1 MIVKFHARGTGKGSG
16 PVDYLLGKDRD
27 RVDAKLLRGASE
39 EVVALIDSSAYAKKY
54 TSGVLSFAEADLA
67 KETKHKLM
75 DSFERALLPGLDA
88 DQYSIL
94 WVEHRDKG
102 RLELNFV
109 VPNIELQRG
118 KRLQPYFDR
127 ADRPR
132 IDAWQT
138 VVNARFGLHDP
149 KDPLNQRALV
159 TPNSLPRDKQAAAEA
174 ITNGLLMRIDV
185 GEIRS
190 RRDVVETLEAAGF
203 SVVRQ
208 TKQSISIAS
217 PEGGQNL
224 RLKGAV
230 YEEGFRFG
238 EGLRAEIERA
248 SERYRDESGARV
260 QSARECYQHGVA
272 LKRAENQQRYPRAE
286 RGFALDGV
294 EDMAFRR
301 RGVACDAVSE
311 RERAVVARDTDTRQ
325 PAVDSRTVGYA
336 EKAECEDMGRPVS
349 RGYGRS
355 IFGVTEGCE
364 SEPELDVRGRDTAG
378 RQIGEE
384 VNIDDRI
391 RTGIIE
397 RVRGVTAELR
407 GAAQRVVGRLQHVA
421 ADVRDYF
428 RASESLE
435 RAEHPLIRESEQVAR
450 AGQQLEYSGAE
461 LKQAGVEHQRQ
472 ITRDVP
478 RFKGMEL

>member
-1 MIVKFHARGTGKGSG
+1 
-16 PVDYLLGKDRD
+16 
-27 RVDAKLLRGASE
+27 
-39 EVVALIDSSAYAKKY
+39 

-67 KETKHKLM
+67 AEVKHKLM

-88 DQYSIL
+88 DQYSVL

-138 VVNARFGLHDP
+138 VVNARLGLHDP
-149 KDPLNQRALV
+149 NDPLNQRALV
-159 TPNSLPRDKQAAAEA
+159 TPNCLPRDKQAAAEA
-174 ITNGLLMRIDV
+174 ITNGLLMRIEA
-185 GEIRS
+185 GEIRG
-190 RRDVVETLEAAGF
+190 RADVVETLETAGF

-224 RLKGAV
+224 RLKGAI
-230 YEEGFRFG
+230 YEESFRFG

-248 SERYRDESGARV
+248 SEHYRGESRTRV
-260 QSARECYQHGVA
+260 QSARERYQHGVA

-301 RGVACDAVSE
+301 GGAARDAVSE

-325 PAVDSRTVGYA
+325 PAVDSRTV
-336 EKAECEDMGRPVS
+336 
-349 RGYGRS
+349 
-355 IFGVTEGCE
+355 
-364 SEPELDVRGRDTAG
+364 
-378 RQIGEE
+378 
-384 VNIDDRI
+384 
-391 RTGIIE
+391 
-397 RVRGVTAELR
+397 
-407 GAAQRVVGRLQHVA
+407 
-421 ADVRDYF
+421 
-428 RASESLE
+428 
-435 RAEHPLIRESEQVAR
+435 
-450 AGQQLEYSGAE
+450 
-461 LKQAGVEHQRQ
+461 
-472 ITRDVP
+472 
-478 RFKGMEL
+478 